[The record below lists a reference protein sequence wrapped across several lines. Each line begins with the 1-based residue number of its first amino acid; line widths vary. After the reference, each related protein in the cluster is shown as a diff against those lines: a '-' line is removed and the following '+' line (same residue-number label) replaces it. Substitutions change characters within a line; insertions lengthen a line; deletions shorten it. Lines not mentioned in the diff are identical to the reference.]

1 MLSRAQMRGLRAS
14 SRVRAGQQTGP
25 TRVLINAD
33 DGWVGRAPG
42 EGCKGNPRRLNLPDA
57 LFYGDGNVRE
67 GEARITRQQ
76 DLVLE
81 FEALG
86 NHQKVKA
93 RRARSCDDG
102 KAWNWR
108 APGYAAHSNKAAMPH
123 REITT
128 SCVPRNAA

>member
-1 MLSRAQMRGLRAS
+1 MLSRAQMRGLRPS

-33 DGWVGRAPG
+33 DGWAGRAPG
-42 EGCKGNPRRLNLPDA
+42 EGCQRNPRRLNLPDS

-86 NHQKVKA
+86 NHQKVKIGERVLA
-93 RRARSCDDG
+93 TMEKLGISTRRA
-102 KAWNWR
+102 
-108 APGYAAHSNKAAMPH
+108 
-123 REITT
+123 I
-128 SCVPRNAA
+128 PRTATKQ